1 MLRRALRTIHADKR
15 WWHAIGLGGLCSL
28 TLFGHPL
35 AAGLVVEHMDNTR
48 KGYASPL
55 PPFYDWTTRWLM
67 GLFAVLVDFVYFVMP
82 LMLMGLLFFCGG
94 LTMLM
99 ARSDEGQF
107 GILGV
112 IGGALIAWWLFVF
125 LTGVSAVGRL
135 VYLDDSGPERAL
147 TSFPLREALRPY
159 ARRYYAKARIHSLP
173 LYIAPLLC
181 AALVPLVLRLDS
193 VWGVTAALVLIWLLF
208 SSLVYAHI
216 GTMLIYGEVN
226 NELQQSDHARPLLG
240 A

>member
-1 MLRRALRTIHADKR
+1 MLCRALRTIHADKR
-15 WWHAIGLGGLCSL
+15 WWHAIGLGGLFSM

-82 LMLMGLLFFCGG
+82 LMVMGLLFFCGG
-94 LTMLM
+94 LTLLM
-99 ARSDEGQF
+99 ARTDEGEF

-112 IGGALIAWWLFVF
+112 IAGALIAWWLFVF
-125 LTGVSAVGRL
+125 LSGISAIGRL
-135 VYLDDSGPERAL
+135 VYLDDGGPERAL
-147 TSFPLREALRPY
+147 TGFPLRESLRRGAWRFY
-159 ARRYYAKARIHSLP
+159 GRARAASLP
-173 LYIAPLLC
+173 LYIAPVVF
-181 AALVPLVLRLDS
+181 AAAIPFVLRLDS
-193 VWGVTAALVLIWLLF
+193 IVGIAIAVLLGWLCC
-208 SSLVYAHI
+208 SSLLYAHI

-226 NELQQSDHARPLLG
+226 TELQESPHARPLLG

>member
-15 WWHAIGLGGLCSL
+15 WWHAIGLGGLFSM

-82 LMLMGLLFFCGG
+82 LMVMGLLFFCGG
-94 LTMLM
+94 LTLLM
-99 ARSDEGQF
+99 ARTDEGEF

-112 IGGALIAWWLFVF
+112 IAGALIAWWLFVF
-125 LTGVSAVGRL
+125 LSGISAIGRL
-135 VYLDDSGPERAL
+135 VYLDDGGPERAL
-147 TSFPLREALRPY
+147 TGFPLRESLRRGAWRFY
-159 ARRYYAKARIHSLP
+159 GRARVASLP
-173 LYIAPLLC
+173 LYIAPVVF
-181 AALVPLVLRLDS
+181 AAAIPFVLRLDS
-193 VWGVTAALVLIWLLF
+193 LAGIALAVVLGWLCC

-226 NELQQSDHARPLLG
+226 TELQQSDHARPLLG

>member
-15 WWHAIGLGGLCSL
+15 WWHAIGLGGLFSM

-82 LMLMGLLFFCGG
+82 LMVTGLLFFCGG
-94 LTMLM
+94 LTLLM
-99 ARSDEGQF
+99 ARTDEGEF
-107 GILGV
+107 GILS
-112 IGGALIAWWLFVF
+112 IFAGALIAWWVFVF
-125 LTGVSAVGRL
+125 LSGISAIGRL
-135 VYLDDSGPERAL
+135 VYVDDGGPERAL
-147 TSFPLREALRPY
+147 TGFPLRESLRRGAWRFY
-159 ARRYYAKARIHSLP
+159 GRARVASLP
-173 LYIAPLLC
+173 LYIAPVVC
-181 AALVPLVLRLDS
+181 AAAIPFVLRLDS
-193 VWGVTAALVLIWLLF
+193 IVGIAIAVVLGWLCS

-226 NELQQSDHARPLLG
+226 TELQDSPHARPLLG

>member
-1 MLRRALRTIHADKR
+1 MLRRAVRTIHADKR
-15 WWHAIGLGGLCSL
+15 WWHAIGLAGLFSL

-67 GLFAVLVDFVYFVMP
+67 GLFAVLVDFVYYVMP
-82 LMLMGLLFFCGG
+82 LMVMGLLFFCGG
-94 LTMLM
+94 LTLLM
-99 ARSDEGQF
+99 ARSEEGQF
-107 GILGV
+107 ATLGV

-125 LTGVSAVGRL
+125 LSGISAVGRL
-135 VYLDDSGPERAL
+135 VYVDDGGPDRAL
-147 TSFPLREALRPY
+147 TGFPLREVVRPY
-159 ARRYYAKARIHSLP
+159 AWRYYAKARIQSLP

-181 AALVPLVLRLDS
+181 LGLVPLVLRLDS
-193 VWGVTAALVLIWLLF
+193 LVGIAGTLVLLWVMCSALA
-208 SSLVYAHI
+208 YAHI

-226 NELQQSDHARPLLG
+226 QELQDSAHARPLLG
-240 A
+240 R

>member
-15 WWHAIGLGGLCSL
+15 WWHAIGLGGLFSM

-82 LMLMGLLFFCGG
+82 LMVMGMLFFCGG
-94 LTMLM
+94 LTLLM
-99 ARSDEGQF
+99 ARTDESQF
-107 GILGV
+107 GILTV
-112 IGGALIAWWLFVF
+112 FAGGLLAWWLFVF
-125 LTGVSAVGRL
+125 ASGISAVGRL
-135 VYLDDSGPERAL
+135 IYLDDSGPERAL
-147 TSFPLREALRPY
+147 TGFPLREAV
-159 ARRYYAKARIHSLP
+159 RRGAWRFYGKARVASLP
-173 LYIAPLLC
+173 LYIVPVAI
-181 AALVPLVLRLDS
+181 AAAIPFVLRLDS
-193 VWGVTAALVLIWLLF
+193 IVGVAIAIVFGWLF
-208 SSLVYAHI
+208 CSSLVYAHV

-226 NELQQSDHARPLLG
+226 RELQQCDDARPLLG